1 MQPRFASAIA
11 LAALLVAMLMP
22 LSVAAARPQP
32 TLWSP
37 ASHGQLVS
45 TQHLA
50 SARAAARDAAL
61 KPSSMGVRKPDLR
74 YPKAHPKSTRST
86 PWVSSTIAPQ
96 IVTPDLVVPK
106 IFDGLTQAASGD
118 VFPAD
123 PWVAAS
129 PSYIV
134 QTVNVGIRVTDRN
147 GNEFLTVPESALFA
161 IPAVQNPTDARI
173 IWDAAHGRWV
183 GEVVGF
189 ANDLSSNA
197 LYLAI
202 SEGADPTAGWWIYQL
217 SFGNV
222 LPDYPSIAS
231 SSDKVVLTANIFDDT
246 LTFLGADILVITW
259 SSILGGGLL
268 TVNECGAGGL
278 VHPRAAQVLS
288 SASDVH
294 LISEIASNGQQL
306 YDRITASG
314 SCPSAYLD
322 ETNISSVIGFS
333 EFRDPPDPR
342 QPGPDNLDGAI
353 DGRPTDAIW
362 LAGKLYWVSTW
373 PRTYDA
379 NITYNDEVVVWGV
392 TTPTSGTPAGNGALE
407 ISAGDGIDNFF
418 GGIGMSRNGTLFV
431 TYSQSSATD
440 NIALYANRVVG
451 GVLGTPQLL
460 DTSDGTT
467 AENRW
472 GDYAGVATDPIGAG
486 TVWASHMLVDNV
498 GEWRT
503 TVARLLVDTE
513 APTNPG
519 SAAASALV
527 STQLTATPNYRITWP
542 GSVDASSGS
551 VTYAVEQSVDSGPY
565 GAPTWTT
572 GTSIVRALSL
582 GHTYRFRVTAFD
594 LLGNS
599 SGTVIGAVQQPLL
612 FQSPT
617 SKTGTWKTSSASG
630 FTGGTTW
637 YATAAGAS
645 ATFKSTGVRSLGFVT
660 TRAPSRGKFKVYID
674 GVLKGTFTAYSTTTT
689 FRRIAYHVTFASPGT
704 HSIKIVVVGGGTHPR
719 VDVDAFLVLK

>member
-11 LAALLVAMLMP
+11 MSALLVSTILP
-22 LSVAAARPQP
+22 LSVAAARSQP

-37 ASHGQLVS
+37 ASHGKLVATRHVAS
-45 TQHLA
+45 AKA
-50 SARAAARDAAL
+50 SARAAAAQ
-61 KPSSMGVRKPDLR
+61 PSSAKAKKPDLH
-74 YPKAHPKSTRST
+74 YPKAHPTSTRTS
-86 PWVSSTIAPQ
+86 PAPSSNIAPQ
-96 IVTPDLVVPK
+96 IVIPDLVVPK
-106 IFDGLTQAASGD
+106 LFDGLTQAEGGD

-134 QTVNVGIRVTDRN
+134 QTVNVAIRITDRN
-147 GNEFLTVPESALFA
+147 GNEFLTVPESALFGTE
-161 IPAVQNPTDARI
+161 AVHNPTDARI

-189 ANDLSSNA
+189 AGDLSSNA

-202 SEGADPTAGWWIYQL
+202 SEGADPTAGWWIYEL

-222 LPDYPSIAS
+222 LPDYPSISS
-231 SSDKVVLTANIFDDT
+231 SSDKVVLTANLFDDT

-259 SSILGGGLL
+259 SSILAGGLL

-288 SASDVH
+288 TASDVH
-294 LISEIASNGQQL
+294 LITEDATNGQQL
-306 YDRITASG
+306 YDRITGSG
-314 SCPSAYLD
+314 ICPSQYLD
-322 ETNISSVIGFS
+322 STNISSEIGFT

-342 QPGPDNLDGAI
+342 QPGLDNLDGAI

-373 PRTYDA
+373 PRTYNA

-392 TTPTSGTPAGNGALE
+392 VTPTIGKPSANGVPLE

-440 NIALYANRVVG
+440 NIAWYANRVVG
-451 GVLGTPQLL
+451 GFLGTPQLL
-460 DTSDGTT
+460 DTSDATT
-467 AENRW
+467 TENRW
-472 GDYAGVATDPIGAG
+472 GDYAGVATDPVGTG
-486 TVWASHMLVDNV
+486 TVWASHMLVDGV

-503 TVARLLVDTE
+503 TVARLLVDTD

-519 SAAASALV
+519 AAAASALV
-527 STQLTATPNYRITWP
+527 STQLTATPNYRISWP

-551 VTYAVEQSVDSGPY
+551 VTYAVEQSVDNGPY

-572 GTSIVRALSL
+572 ATSIVRALSL
-582 GHTYRFRVTAFD
+582 GHAYRFRVTAFD
-594 LLGNS
+594 LLGNG
-599 SGTVIGAVQQPLL
+599 SGTVIGAQQQPLL

-630 FTGGTTW
+630 YTGATTW

-660 TRAPSRGKFKVYID
+660 TRGPTRGKFKVYID

-704 HSIKIVVVGGGTHPR
+704 HSIKIVTW
-719 VDVDAFLVLK
+719 

>member
-11 LAALLVAMLMP
+11 LTALLVATLMP

-45 TQHLA
+45 TQHLP

-61 KPSSMGVRKPDLR
+61 KPSSMEVRKPDLR

-106 IFDGLTQAASGD
+106 IFDGLTQADSGD

-314 SCPSAYLD
+314 ACPSAYLD

-379 NITYNDEVVVWGV
+379 NITFNDEVVVWGV
-392 TTPTSGTPAGNGALE
+392 TTPTTGTPSGNGALE

-440 NIALYANRVVG
+440 NIAFYANRVVG

-551 VTYAVEQSVDSGPY
+551 VTYAVEQSVDNGPY

-572 GTSIVRALSL
+572 GAAIVRALSL

-599 SGTVIGAVQQPLL
+599 SGTVIGALQQPLL

-617 SKTGTWKTSSASG
+617 SKTGTWKTSTASG